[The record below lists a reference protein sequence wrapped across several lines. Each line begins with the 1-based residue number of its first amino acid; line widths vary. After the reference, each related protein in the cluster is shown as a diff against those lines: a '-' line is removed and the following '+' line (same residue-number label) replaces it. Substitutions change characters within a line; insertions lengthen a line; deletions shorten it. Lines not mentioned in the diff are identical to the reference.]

1 MGCHFLLQ
9 GIFPTQGSN
18 LGLLYCRQT
27 LYRPEPLERSYYICE
42 YISQILTEDRRP
54 ITYIYT
60 SVVAQMVKRLS
71 IMRETW
77 VRSLGQEDPLEKE
90 MAVRSSTTAW
100 KIPWTEEP
108 GRLQSMGS
116 QRVRHDWA
124 TSLPH
129 LLTYAF
135 ENKKNWGKSA
145 PFSTLQVT
153 DLKSPLLFT
162 TRSGGQYCAELSKT
176 TISTVLVLFPRLVWT
191 WQPQFP
197 VDPAWILEMVR
208 ALHEERV

>member
-1 MGCHFLLQ
+1 M
-9 GIFPTQGSN
+9 
-18 LGLLYCRQT
+18 
-27 LYRPEPLERSYYICE
+27 
-42 YISQILTEDRRP
+42 
-54 ITYIYT
+54 
-60 SVVAQMVKRLS
+60 AQRLKCLPG
-71 IMRETW
+71 MQETW
-77 VRSLGQEDPLEKE
+77 VRSLGWEDALEKA
-90 MAVRSSTTAW
+90 MAPHSSTLAW
-100 KIPWTEEP
+100 RIPWREKP
-108 GRLQSMGS
+108 GGLQSMGS
-116 QRVRHDWA
+116 WRVGHDWA
-124 TSLPH
+124 TSLTH

-145 PFSTLQVT
+145 PFSTFQVT

-162 TRSGGQYCAELSKT
+162 TLSGGQYCAELSKT